1 MDYYLAM
8 VSMYLTPD
16 VFLLQESLGTLWVC
30 KYLGNT
36 ALRVVD
42 VKCIESVVAMVPWD
56 DEDNE
61 NEEDRQ
67 YKEGDEFF
75 MVEKLGSEMASMAG
89 VDKEADE
96 ED

>member
-8 VSMYLTPD
+8 VSMYSTPD
-16 VFLLQESLGTLWVC
+16 AFLLQESSGTLWVC

-42 VKCIESVVAMVPWD
+42 AKCIESVVAMVPWD

-61 NEEDRQ
+61 DEEDKQ
-67 YKEGDEFF
+67 YTEGDEFF
-75 MVEKLGSEMASMAG
+75 VVEKLGLEMASMAG
-89 VDKEADE
+89 VDEEADE